1 VGQCSASIL
10 NSADKATKQRG
21 TPGLVRMEMNM
32 ADQLRSFLRLK
43 QVKALTGMSRS
54 WLYEAIRR
62 GEFPA
67 PIPLGAR
74 AVAWDSAAVADWQ
87 ESRIHLGRKAA
98 A

>member
-1 VGQCSASIL
+1 
-10 NSADKATKQRG
+10 
-21 TPGLVRMEMNM
+21 M

-43 QVKALTGMSRS
+43 QVTTLTGMSRS

-67 PIPLGAR
+67 PILLGAR
-74 AVAWDSAAVADWQ
+74 AVAWDSEAVANWQ
-87 ESRIHLGRKAA
+87 ERRMQQTRKAA